1 MKKVYLS
8 FIEATFEQMLIN
20 GKVSFFVEDDL
31 QITTEEY
38 NRLFSFL
45 KNDACEQCNKMIAA
59 VVEFNEQRDKEKVR
73 DRNGQF
79 DDIV

>member
-20 GKVSFFVEDDL
+20 GKVGFCMECDE
-31 QITTEEY
+31 QITTENY

-45 KNDACEQCNKMIAA
+45 KDDSCEQCAKMIAA
-59 VVEFNEQRDKEKVR
+59 VVEFNEERDIEKVG
-73 DRNGQF
+73 DVLGY
-79 DDIV
+79 